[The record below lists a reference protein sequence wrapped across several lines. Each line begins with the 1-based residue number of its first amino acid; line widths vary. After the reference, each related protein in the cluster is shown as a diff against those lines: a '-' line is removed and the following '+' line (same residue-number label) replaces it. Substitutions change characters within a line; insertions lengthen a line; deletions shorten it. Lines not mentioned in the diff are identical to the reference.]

1 MLISSE
7 KKKDNVNVIFFLG
20 VKWLEILYSIHV
32 VGPNSPGQIWKE
44 KFTIINFFTMSCY
57 NYDMTERN

>member
-20 VKWLEILYSIHV
+20 VKWLEILYTIHV
-32 VGPNSPGQIWKE
+32 VGPNSPGQIW
-44 KFTIINFFTMSCY
+44 
-57 NYDMTERN
+57 

>member
-20 VKWLEILYSIHV
+20 WLEILYTIHV
-32 VGPNSPGQIWKE
+32 VGPNSPGQIW
-44 KFTIINFFTMSCY
+44 
-57 NYDMTERN
+57 